1 LFNKFIFVSLQFIKK
16 YLKEDKVMSVC
27 VVGHSN
33 PDTDSVTSA
42 IAFANFLKATGTDAK
57 ACMQI
62 SAENLNPES
71 KVVLEKF
78 GLAAPEEITDAAGKD
93 VALVDFS
100 DIAQAPANIGDANI
114 VAVVDHHKIGDVVTS
129 SPIFFYA
136 KPVGCTGTVLL
147 EMYKSNNVDL
157 PKDIAGGMLCA
168 ILSDTVNFKSPTC
181 TDADKAAVAELL
193 QITGVTDQDAL
204 FMEMLKAKSSVAGVP
219 AKDLIFRDYKDFDMN
234 GKKVGIGQIELA
246 SLDQVADIRDALFNA
261 VGEVKAEGR
270 HSVLFMLTDVVK
282 EGTDLMVVSDEPAI
296 IEGAFSGK
304 IEGQSMWVDG
314 MMSRKKQ
321 VVPSLQDAF
330 GA

>member
-1 LFNKFIFVSLQFIKK
+1 MPI
-16 YLKEDKVMSVC
+16 C

-33 PDTDSVTSA
+33 PDTDSVTAA
-42 IAFANFLKATGTDAK
+42 IAYANFLNATGADAK

-100 DIAQAPANIGDANI
+100 DVAQAPANIGDANVVGI
-114 VAVVDHHKIGDVVTS
+114 VDHHKIGDIVTN

-181 TDADKAAVAELL
+181 TDEDKAAVAELL
-193 QITGVTDQDAL
+193 EITGVTDQDAL
-204 FMEMLKAKSSVAGVP
+204 FMEMLKAKSSVEGVSM
-219 AKDLIFRDYKDFDMN
+219 KDLIFRDYKDFDMN

-246 SLDQVADIRDALFNA
+246 TLDQVADIRDGLYKA
-261 VGEVKAEGR
+261 VEEVKADGR

-282 EGTDLMVVSDEPAI
+282 EGTDLMVVSDDPAV

>member
-1 LFNKFIFVSLQFIKK
+1 MPI
-16 YLKEDKVMSVC
+16 C

-33 PDTDSVTSA
+33 PDTDSVTAA
-42 IAFANFLKATGTDAK
+42 IAYANFLNATGADAK

-100 DIAQAPANIGDANI
+100 DVAQAPANIGDANVVGI
-114 VAVVDHHKIGDVVTS
+114 VDHHKIGDIVTN

-147 EMYKSNNVDL
+147 EMYKSNNIDL

-193 QITGVTDQDAL
+193 EITGVTDQDAL
-204 FMEMLKAKSSVAGVP
+204 FMDMLKAKSSVEGVSM
-219 AKDLIFRDYKDFDMN
+219 KDLIFRDYKDFDMN

-246 SLDQVADIRDALFNA
+246 TLDQVADIRDGLYKA
-261 VGEVKAEGR
+261 VEEVKADGR

-282 EGTDLMVVSDEPAI
+282 EGTDLMVVSDDPAI
-296 IEGAFSGK
+296 IEGAFSGN

-330 GA
+330 GV

>member
-1 LFNKFIFVSLQFIKK
+1 
-16 YLKEDKVMSVC
+16 MSVS

-33 PDTDSVTSA
+33 PDTDSVTAA
-42 IAFANFLKATGTDAK
+42 IAYANYLKATGTDAV

-62 SAENLNPES
+62 SADKLNPES

-78 GLAAPEEITDAAGKD
+78 GLDAPQVLTDAAGKD

-100 DIAQAPANIGDANI
+100 DIAQAPANIGQANI
-114 VAVVDHHKIGDVVTS
+114 VGIVDHHKIGDITTG

-136 KPVGCTGTVLL
+136 RPVGCTCTVLL
-147 EMYKSNNVDL
+147 EMYKNNKVEL
-157 PKDIAGGMLCA
+157 PKNIAGGMLCA

-181 TDADKAAVAELL
+181 TDADKAAVADLL
-193 QITGVTDQDAL
+193 KITGVTDQDAL

-219 AKDLIFRDYKDFDMN
+219 IKELLFRDYKDFDMN

-246 SLDQVADIRDALFNA
+246 TLDQVADIRDDLYTALQQ
-261 VGEVKAEGR
+261 VKAEGR

-296 IEGAFSGK
+296 IEKAFNGSLQGK
-304 IEGQSMWVDG
+304 SMWVAG

-321 VVPSLQDAF
+321 TVPPLQKAF

>member
-1 LFNKFIFVSLQFIKK
+1 
-16 YLKEDKVMSVC
+16 MSVC

-42 IAFANFLKATGTDAK
+42 IAFANFLTATGTDAK

-71 KVVLEKF
+71 KVVLDKF

-100 DIAQAPANIGDANI
+100 DVAQAPANIEDANI
-114 VAVVDHHKIGDVVTS
+114 VAIVDHHKIGDVVTS

-147 EMYKSNNVDL
+147 EMYKANNIDL

-193 QITGVTDQDAL
+193 EITGVTDQDAL
-204 FMEMLKAKSSVAGVP
+204 FMEMLKAKSSVQGVP

-234 GKKVGIGQIELA
+234 GKKIGIGQIELA
-246 SLDQVADIRDALFNA
+246 TLDQVADIRNDLYNA
-261 VGEVKAEGR
+261 VQEVKADGR

-296 IEGAFSGK
+296 IEGAFGGK
-304 IEGQSMWVDG
+304 IEGQTMWVDG

-321 VVPSLQDAF
+321 TVPPLQDAF

>member
-1 LFNKFIFVSLQFIKK
+1 
-16 YLKEDKVMSVC
+16 MSVC

-42 IAFANFLKATGTDAK
+42 IAYANFLSATGTDAK

-71 KVVLEKF
+71 KVVLDKF

-100 DIAQAPANIGDANI
+100 DVAQAPANIGDANI
-114 VAVVDHHKIGDVVTS
+114 VAVVDHHKIGDIVTG

-147 EMYKSNNVDL
+147 EMYKANNIDL

-181 TDADKAAVAELL
+181 TDADKAAVADLL
-193 QITGVTDQDAL
+193 EITGVTDQDAL
-204 FMEMLKAKSSVAGVP
+204 FMEMLKAKSSVEGVP
-219 AKDLIFRDYKDFDMN
+219 MKDLVFRDYKDFDMN
-234 GKKVGIGQIELA
+234 GKKIGIGQIELA
-246 SLDQVADIRDALFNA
+246 TLDQVADIRDNLYKA
-261 VGEVKAEGR
+261 VEEVKADGR
-270 HSVLFMLTDVVK
+270 HTVLFMLTDVVK
-282 EGTDLMVVSDEPAI
+282 EGTDLLVVSDDPAI
-296 IEGAFSGK
+296 IENTFNGK

-321 VVPSLQDAF
+321 TVPPLQEAF

>member
-1 LFNKFIFVSLQFIKK
+1 
-16 YLKEDKVMSVC
+16 MSVS

-33 PDTDSVTSA
+33 PDTDSVTAA
-42 IAFANFLKATGTDAK
+42 IAFANYLTATGTDAV

-62 SAENLNPES
+62 SAANLNPES
-71 KVVLEKF
+71 KVVLDKF
-78 GLAAPEEITDAAGKD
+78 GLTAPQEITDAAGKD

-114 VAVVDHHKIGDVVTS
+114 VAIVDHHKIGDITTG

-136 KPVGCTGTVLL
+136 KPVGCTCTVLL
-147 EMYKSNNVDL
+147 EMYKNNNVEL
-157 PKDIAGGMLCA
+157 PKNIAGGMLCA

-193 QITGVTDQDAL
+193 KITGVTDQDAL

-219 AKDLIFRDYKDFDMN
+219 IKDLIFRDYKDFDMN

-246 SLDQVADIRDALFNA
+246 TLDQVADIRDDIYKAI
-261 VGEVKAEGR
+261 GEVKSEGR

-282 EGTDLMVVSDEPAI
+282 EGTDLMVVSDDPAI
-296 IEGAFSGK
+296 IEGAFNGK
-304 IEGQSMWVDG
+304 LEGQSMWVDG

-321 VVPSLQDAF
+321 TVPPLQKAF

>member
-1 LFNKFIFVSLQFIKK
+1 MPI
-16 YLKEDKVMSVC
+16 C

-33 PDTDSVTSA
+33 PDTDSVTAA
-42 IAFANFLKATGTDAK
+42 IAYANFLNATGADAK

-100 DIAQAPANIGDANI
+100 DVAQAPANIGDANVVGI
-114 VAVVDHHKIGDVVTS
+114 VDHHKIGDIVTN

-193 QITGVTDQDAL
+193 EITGVTDQDAL
-204 FMEMLKAKSSVAGVP
+204 FMEMLKAKSSVEGVSM
-219 AKDLIFRDYKDFDMN
+219 KDLIFRDYKDFDMN

-246 SLDQVADIRDALFNA
+246 TLDQVADIRDGLYKA
-261 VGEVKAEGR
+261 VEEVKADGR
-270 HSVLFMLTDVVK
+270 HTVLFMLTDVVK
-282 EGTDLMVVSDEPAI
+282 EGTDLMVVSDDPAV